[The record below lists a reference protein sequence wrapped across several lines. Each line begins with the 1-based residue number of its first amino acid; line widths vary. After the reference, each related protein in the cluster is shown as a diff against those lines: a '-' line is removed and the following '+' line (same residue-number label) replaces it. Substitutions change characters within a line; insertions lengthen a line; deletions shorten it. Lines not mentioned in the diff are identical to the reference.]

1 MFVDARAGTE
11 EGNFLPT
18 PDFSFLLT
26 DLSWVTHSTRGLT
39 SLAEALSS
47 RQGAFVT
54 SSSTGHEDV

>member
-1 MFVDARAGTE
+1 MFVDSCARTE

-18 PDFSFLLT
+18 PNFSFLLT

-54 SSSTGHEDV
+54 LSSTGHEDV